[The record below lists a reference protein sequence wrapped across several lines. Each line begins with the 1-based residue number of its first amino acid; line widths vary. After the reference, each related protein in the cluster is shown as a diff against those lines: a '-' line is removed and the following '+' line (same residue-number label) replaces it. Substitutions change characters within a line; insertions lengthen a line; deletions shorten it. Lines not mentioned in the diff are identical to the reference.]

1 MIAQIFPS
9 YLVMDL
15 HQQFFICKVFSI
27 ISRKKCSNI
36 GLEQSIYS
44 ALFL

>member
-27 ISRKKCSNI
+27 ISRKKRGNI

-44 ALFL
+44 AFLI